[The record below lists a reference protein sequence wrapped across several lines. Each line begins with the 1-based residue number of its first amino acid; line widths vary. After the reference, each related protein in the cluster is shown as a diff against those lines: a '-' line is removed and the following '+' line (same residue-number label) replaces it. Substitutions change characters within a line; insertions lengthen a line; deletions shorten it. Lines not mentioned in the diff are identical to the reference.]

1 MHQPE
6 PCSALDHYPL
16 GPGGTFLRAGAR
28 LLSER
33 LPLKEHGSEQLE
45 SRFLTADVLDSEWG
59 LPNPPQGFKGGCFR
73 KPCGQLN
80 SSRLAFFFPQLLA
93 EMEDFLASV
102 LIPTELRA
110 SVPLHT
116 PSHGSLFPHQL
127 PRVPYGSS
135 MLPQITLS
143 TTSSIT

>member
-1 MHQPE
+1 MKT
-6 PCSALDHYPL
+6 C
-16 GPGGTFLRAGAR
+16 PGEKLCLVVGYSSRDDGV
-28 LLSER
+28 ER

-45 SRFLTADVLDSEWG
+45 SRFLTADVLGSEWG
-59 LPNPPQGFKGGCFR
+59 LPNPAQGFKGGCFR

-116 PSHGSLFPHQL
+116 ASHGSLFPHQL